1 MSPNI
6 IEIFDPPPSLDA
18 VVQRFNVKT
27 RKLRTKGNQ
36 SFTDFCI
43 AGAEEITKASGSEI
57 AYLPAPCGSLNWI
70 YFNFTYTDLLFFTG
84 HSGTFMVATAKQ
96 TNNNEHKLWP
106 FFLIS
111 KYFRQKS

>member
-27 RKLRTKGNQ
+27 RKLGTKGNQ

-57 AYLPAPCGSLNWI
+57 AYLPAPCGSLNSI
-70 YFNFTYTDLLFFTG
+70 IKCNHPLTCLGIRQTNQKR
-84 HSGTFMVATAKQ
+84 MQVKRKQ
-96 TNNNEHKLWP
+96 T
-106 FFLIS
+106 
-111 KYFRQKS
+111 RQMKSY